1 MIVRY
6 DKLWLLVSENR
17 MKKGE
22 LAKAAKISEYTM
34 KKLNHNEPVSLE
46 VMVNLCKVFH
56 CDLGDL
62 VEVVDEDV
70 SVGSSR
76 P

>member
-56 CDLGDL
+56 CDLGEL
-62 VEVVDEDV
+62 VEVVDEDTE
-70 SVGSSR
+70 
-76 P
+76 

>member
-1 MIVRY
+1 MKVCY
-6 DKLWLLVSENR
+6 DKLWLLMSENK
-17 MKKGE
+17 MKKSE

-46 VMVNLCKVFH
+46 VIINLCKVFH

-62 VEVVDEDV
+62 VEVIEEEAN
-70 SVGSSR
+70 
-76 P
+76 